1 VTDDERTEEEEEEEE
16 EGLFSFA
23 FQNIYVLFVVTK
35 SRAIFQRK
43 TLYELAK
50 NLKNS
55 SFSQVTKQ
63 ADGTE
68 SRHYQKRWINFNNTR
83 TEDDERE
90 KRAGK
95 EDDPKLLLF
104 GRRRRGR
111 RKWEERR
118 RRRRI
123 LLLCDEH
130 ETLPVFIS
138 RLFSFRPDG
147 VLLEF
152 DCGEFTESVWD
163 DNFVVVRQRED
174 FRKRRRRRGEQRC
187 ERGF

>member
-1 VTDDERTEEEEEEEE
+1 VTDDERTEGEEE

-68 SRHYQKRWINFNNTR
+68 SRKLVIFTKQ
-83 TEDDERE
+83 DD
-90 KRAGK
+90 
-95 EDDPKLLLF
+95 
-104 GRRRRGR
+104 
-111 RKWEERR
+111 
-118 RRRRI
+118 
-123 LLLCDEH
+123 
-130 ETLPVFIS
+130 
-138 RLFSFRPDG
+138 DG
-147 VLLEF
+147 
-152 DCGEFTESVWD
+152 
-163 DNFVVVRQRED
+163 
-174 FRKRRRRRGEQRC
+174 QRC
-187 ERGF
+187 RQLPKITMDKF